1 MIPVDLVKVKEEA
14 KGQLSYGK
22 SSIIAALIKSE
33 ASQKIQEEQ
42 ASVGGHLSLFNRKQV
57 ADWSDVLL
65 VDNNIFNSI
74 AV

>member
-1 MIPVDLVKVKEEA
+1 MIPVDLVKGKEEV
-14 KGQLSYGK
+14 KGQLSNEK
-22 SSIIAALIKSE
+22 RSMFALIKSE
-33 ASQKIQEEQ
+33 ASLEIQEEQ

>member
-1 MIPVDLVKVKEEA
+1 MF
-14 KGQLSYGK
+14 
-22 SSIIAALIKSE
+22 ALIKSE
-33 ASQKIQEEQ
+33 ASLEIQEEQ